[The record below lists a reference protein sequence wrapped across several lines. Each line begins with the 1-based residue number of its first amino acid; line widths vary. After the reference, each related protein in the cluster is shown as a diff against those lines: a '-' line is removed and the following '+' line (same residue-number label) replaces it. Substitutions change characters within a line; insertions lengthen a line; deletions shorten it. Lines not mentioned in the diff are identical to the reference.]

1 MMTFTPDKIWLL
13 QLPVILSD
21 AAWQQAI
28 YIKNCTEVEITERLN
43 EVFQS
48 IYHELRVSQSQNQN
62 LTANGI
68 DLPDVAGAVISGTA
82 AGDWTLSCVRG
93 QIVSMTFVF
102 NDGRVRTLPAQQRP
116 SRSPWAERRT
126 GPECHLRST
135 ARRPE

>member
-48 IYHELRVSQSQNQN
+48 IYHELRVRPSTDQSDR
-62 LTANGI
+62 I
-68 DLPDVAGAVISGTA
+68 Y
-82 AGDWTLSCVRG
+82 
-93 QIVSMTFVF
+93 F
-102 NDGRVRTLPAQQRP
+102 NVYGFSPCGNRQYRVRLDLCLLIERCEDGEPCSLRVTLLDEA
-116 SRSPWAERRT
+116 T
-126 GPECHLRST
+126 L
-135 ARRPE
+135 